1 MFELFTK
8 HPRSVGETYL
18 EHMEMAAGFG
28 VAMIVGGLACLVHA
42 LVPAWFERT
51 GSRIISHLH
60 TRMVVS
66 RRRKGST
73 TEIDYA
79 I

>member
-1 MFELFTK
+1 MFEFFTK

-60 TRMVVS
+60 TRMVVN
-66 RRRKGST
+66 RRRKGSMI
-73 TEIDYA
+73 EIDYA

>member
-1 MFELFTK
+1 MLEFFLK
-8 HPRSVGETYL
+8 HPRSVGETYV

-28 VAMIVGGLACLVHA
+28 VAMIIGGLACLIHA
-42 LVPAWFERT
+42 LIPACFETT

-60 TRMVVS
+60 TRIVLN
-66 RRRKGST
+66 RRRKAPAAV
-73 TEIDYA
+73 IDYA

>member
-1 MFELFTK
+1 MFEFFTR
-8 HPRSVGETYL
+8 HPRSVGETYV

-66 RRRKGST
+66 RRRSGT
-73 TEIDYA
+73 AIEIDYA

>member
-1 MFELFTK
+1 MFEFFTK

-28 VAMIVGGLACLVHA
+28 VAMIIGGLACLVHA

-51 GSRIISHLH
+51 GSRVISQLH
-60 TRMVVS
+60 TTMVLN
-66 RRRKGST
+66 RRRKGPAI
-73 TEIDYA
+73 EIDYA